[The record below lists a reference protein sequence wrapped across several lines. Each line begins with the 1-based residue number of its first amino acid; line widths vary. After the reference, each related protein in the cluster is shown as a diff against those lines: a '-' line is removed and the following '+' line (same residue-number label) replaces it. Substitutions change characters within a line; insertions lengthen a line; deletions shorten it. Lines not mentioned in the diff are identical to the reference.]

1 MADLTADVDF
11 SYLRK
16 ITGNQVTCLGPIT
29 QRSFLKNMG
38 IDSRLQVRMT
48 VVMSVYFFQKHPNCT
63 MFSIKHSTL
72 IIKRTKSAY
81 QNDF

>member
-16 ITGNQVTCLGPIT
+16 MTGNEVTCLGPIT

-38 IDSRLQVRMT
+38 IDSRLQVRMAIL
-48 VVMSVYFFQKHPNCT
+48 SVCFLQKHSEQS
-63 MFSIKHSTL
+63 FELKASGKHF
-72 IIKRTKSAY
+72 K
-81 QNDF
+81 